1 MPALTE
7 AQLEQFNREGFL
19 VVEDIY
25 DKERDFGPIMAE
37 YSELLGSL
45 CEQWYSE
52 RGFHPRFKSCR
63 SVTNSP
69 RSWQP
74 ACRYTSTSTS
84 HFLRPASSPT
94 PRCTPARRCSICYA
108 IRIFSTRLNHRRPGD
123 FVEPNPTHACQ
134 GAGAPTAE
142 RYQAQQPRRYDLLA
156 PGPRRGPSRDR

>member
-25 DKERDFGPIMAE
+25 DKERDFGPIVAE
-37 YSELLGSL
+37 YSSCSVLSANNGIAKAS
-45 CEQWYSE
+45 C
-52 RGFHPRFKSCR
+52 HPRFKSCR

-74 ACRYTSTSTS
+74 ASLYTSTSTS

-108 IRIFSTRLNHRRPGD
+108 IRIFSTR
-123 FVEPNPTHACQ
+123 
-134 GAGAPTAE
+134 
-142 RYQAQQPRRYDLLA
+142 
-156 PGPRRGPSRDR
+156 